1 MNIQLEQTFLLS
13 ALIGKPAFIAGKKVG
28 KISDLIAV
36 ETGKLPEVAS
46 FLVSRPFGHKSLLVP
61 WDKVSDF
68 DGRRL
73 TIEASS
79 PAEVEGEPE
88 PAQICLKDHLLDKK
102 VLDCDDDEVEVVY
115 DIKLALRA
123 GRLYATEVDCSRSA
137 FLRRIGLGRIA
148 DLIGGLADR
157 IRTDNTIPWTYV
169 QRLPDTLTSFT
180 GDLKLTVLKEKLPE
194 IHPVDLADILEEL
207 EPAERL
213 AIFNELPMEQAS
225 DTLEEVEPRVQ
236 RELISALD
244 KKRAAALVNDMTPA
258 QAADI
263 LAVLPSS
270 EVDEILADIDAEDA
284 EKIRHIIEH
293 HDEEIIHFSS
303 SHAIELPPT
312 ATVGRVIGDFRN
324 LARDA
329 DVVMYIYVLDESRKL
344 MGVVDIKEV
353 LQADLD
359 QKLEEIMSSNV
370 VWLNARDPVKEASR
384 LFKRYSFRAI
394 PIVDDDERLVGV
406 IPYRDI
412 VNLSH

>member
-13 ALIGKPAFIAGKKVG
+13 ALIGRPAYIGGKKVG
-28 KISDLIAV
+28 KVSDLIAI
-36 ETGKLPEVAS
+36 EAGKLPEVTA
-46 FLVSRPFGHKSLLVP
+46 FFVSRPFGHKSLLVP
-61 WDKVSDF
+61 WSKVADF

-73 TIEASS
+73 TITAAS
-79 PAEVEGEPE
+79 PEEVEGEPE
-88 PAQICLKDHLLDKK
+88 PTQVCLKDHLLDKK

-115 DIKLALRA
+115 DIKLALRS

-137 FLRRIGLGRIA
+137 LLRRIGLGRIA

-169 QRLPDTLTSFT
+169 QRLPDTLTSFK

-213 AIFNELPMEQAS
+213 VIFNELPMEQAS

-263 LAVLPSS
+263 LAVLPSLDV
-270 EVDEILADIDAEDA
+270 EEILADIDADDA
-284 EKIRHIIEH
+284 DKIRHIIAH
-293 HDEEIIHFSS
+293 HDEDIIHFSS
-303 SHAIELPPT
+303 SHAIELPPS
-312 ATVGRVIGDFRN
+312 ATVGRVISDYRN
-324 LARDA
+324 LAKEA
-329 DVVMYIYVLDESRKL
+329 DVVMYIYIVDRDRKL
-344 MGVVDIKEV
+344 LGVVDIKEL
-353 LQADLD
+353 LQGDLD
-359 QKLEEIMSSNV
+359 QKLEDIMSTNV
-370 VWLNARDPVKEASR
+370 VWLKANDPVKEASR

-394 PIVDDDERLVGV
+394 PIVDDDERMVGV

-412 VNLSH
+412 INLSH